1 MWMSEVEMNV
11 WMRGLEASLIAPQA
25 ASMSALWVRARPHTT
40 GPSTSRAMAWT
51 ASKSPGAVTGKP
63 ASITS
68 TRSRASCWAISTFS
82 CVFSEMPGDCSP
94 SLSVVSKMWTR
105 SWSGVDPGPLMAF
118 LLRVET
124 QMTLSVA
131 ALAPPSVTPPAGGGE
146 GGAPGSCGTKS
157 SSAGTLAH
165 TLNLTSGEPPVD
177 AARIQA
183 RAVVKVAAI
192 SLAVIAAALLLA
204 IIVLHVRTEIRWLFA
219 ALFLALAMNPAVDR
233 VEGLRIRG
241 HRIFPRWLAILVV
254 YVLVLALFVFLIL
267 QVVPPIIREFE
278 HLGSKVP
285 GYVHDFRQWANQNQ
299 QFQELNHKYN
309 ITLTLSQQ
317 ASTIPSKL
325 GGAASDIQTITV
337 SILEHLLAAI
347 TILALTFFL
356 LLDGRQQGERALSRM
371 EPETATRWRR
381 IATRIAGVVKSY
393 VSVNL
398 LLAIAAGVFTWLSLE
413 LLGVD
418 LAVTMGVIVGFLDL
432 VALIGWVALFL
443 VYQQVQDRVI
453 QPLLYKSAVR
463 VHPAVAIMAILVGG
477 ELAGILGAL
486 LAIPTAATIGVL
498 IDETLRW
505 RRETSGQTGSQPAD
519 SGPSGA
525 AQPEPAAD

>member
-1 MWMSEVEMNV
+1 VE
-11 WMRGLEASLIAPQA
+11 
-25 ASMSALWVRARPHTT
+25 
-40 GPSTSRAMAWT
+40 
-51 ASKSPGAVTGKP
+51 
-63 ASITS
+63 
-68 TRSRASCWAISTFS
+68 
-82 CVFSEMPGDCSP
+82 
-94 SLSVVSKMWTR
+94 
-105 SWSGVDPGPLMAF
+105 
-118 LLRVET
+118 
-124 QMTLSVA
+124 
-131 ALAPPSVTPPAGGGE
+131 
-146 GGAPGSCGTKS
+146 
-157 SSAGTLAH
+157 
-165 TLNLTSGEPPVD
+165 

-192 SLAVIAAALLLA
+192 SLVVIAAALLLA

-233 VEGLRIRG
+233 VESLRIRG

-356 LLDGRQQGERALSRM
+356 LLDGRQQGERMLSRM
-371 EPETATRWRR
+371 QPENATRWRR

-432 VALIGWVALFL
+432 VPLIGFTVGGFFVAIVAAFHNFPGALIAWVALFL

-463 VHPAVAIMAILVGG
+463 VHPAVAIIAILVGG

-505 RRETSGQTGSQPAD
+505 RRETSGQTGSQPANP
-519 SGPSGA
+519 GPSGA

>member
-1 MWMSEVEMNV
+1 
-11 WMRGLEASLIAPQA
+11 
-25 ASMSALWVRARPHTT
+25 
-40 GPSTSRAMAWT
+40 
-51 ASKSPGAVTGKP
+51 
-63 ASITS
+63 
-68 TRSRASCWAISTFS
+68 
-82 CVFSEMPGDCSP
+82 
-94 SLSVVSKMWTR
+94 
-105 SWSGVDPGPLMAF
+105 
-118 LLRVET
+118 
-124 QMTLSVA
+124 
-131 ALAPPSVTPPAGGGE
+131 
-146 GGAPGSCGTKS
+146 
-157 SSAGTLAH
+157 
-165 TLNLTSGEPPVD
+165 VD

-204 IIVLHVRTEIRWLFA
+204 IVVLHVRTEIRWVFA

-233 VEGLRIRG
+233 VESLRLRG

-254 YVLVLALFVFLIL
+254 YVAVLALFVFLIL

-285 GYVHDFRQWANQNQ
+285 GYVHDFRRWANQNQ

-356 LLDGRQQGERALSRM
+356 LLDGRQQGERLLSRM
-371 EPETATRWRR
+371 QPENATRWRR

-432 VALIGWVALFL
+432 VPLIGFTVGGFFVAIVAAFHDFPGALLAWLALFL

-453 QPLLYKSAVR
+453 QPLLYKNAVR
-463 VHPAVAIMAILVGG
+463 VHPAVAIIAILVGG
-477 ELAGILGAL
+477 QLAGILGAL

-498 IDETLRW
+498 LDETQRW
-505 RRETSGQTGSQPAD
+505 RRETAEQAES
-519 SGPSGA
+519 PSGGA
-525 AQPEPAAD
+525 PPSGTATQPEPAAD

>member
-1 MWMSEVEMNV
+1 
-11 WMRGLEASLIAPQA
+11 
-25 ASMSALWVRARPHTT
+25 
-40 GPSTSRAMAWT
+40 
-51 ASKSPGAVTGKP
+51 
-63 ASITS
+63 
-68 TRSRASCWAISTFS
+68 
-82 CVFSEMPGDCSP
+82 
-94 SLSVVSKMWTR
+94 
-105 SWSGVDPGPLMAF
+105 
-118 LLRVET
+118 
-124 QMTLSVA
+124 
-131 ALAPPSVTPPAGGGE
+131 
-146 GGAPGSCGTKS
+146 
-157 SSAGTLAH
+157 
-165 TLNLTSGEPPVD
+165 VD

-192 SLAVIAAALLLA
+192 SLVVIAGALLLA
-204 IIVLHVRTEIRWLFA
+204 IIVLHVRTEIRWVFA

-254 YVLVLALFVFLIL
+254 YVLVLALFVFLVL

-325 GGAASDIQTITV
+325 GGAASDVQTVTV

-356 LLDGRQQGERALSRM
+356 LLDGRQQGERLLSRM
-371 EPETATRWRR
+371 EPDAAIRWRR
-381 IATRIAGVVKSY
+381 IAARIAGVVKSY

-432 VALIGWVALFL
+432 VPLIGFTVGGFFVAIVAAFHNFPEALIVWAVLFV

-453 QPLLYKSAVR
+453 QPLLYKNAVR
-463 VHPAVAIMAILVGG
+463 VHPAVAIIAILVGG

-505 RRETSGQTGSQPAD
+505 RRETGREAESSQPG
-519 SGPSGA
+519 SGAA

>member
-1 MWMSEVEMNV
+1 VE
-11 WMRGLEASLIAPQA
+11 
-25 ASMSALWVRARPHTT
+25 
-40 GPSTSRAMAWT
+40 
-51 ASKSPGAVTGKP
+51 
-63 ASITS
+63 
-68 TRSRASCWAISTFS
+68 
-82 CVFSEMPGDCSP
+82 
-94 SLSVVSKMWTR
+94 
-105 SWSGVDPGPLMAF
+105 
-118 LLRVET
+118 
-124 QMTLSVA
+124 
-131 ALAPPSVTPPAGGGE
+131 
-146 GGAPGSCGTKS
+146 
-157 SSAGTLAH
+157 
-165 TLNLTSGEPPVD
+165 

-192 SLAVIAAALLLA
+192 SLVVIAAALLLA

-233 VEGLRIRG
+233 VESLRIRG

-356 LLDGRQQGERALSRM
+356 LLDGRQQGERLLSRM
-371 EPETATRWRR
+371 PAENATRWRR

-432 VALIGWVALFL
+432 VPLIGFTVGGFFVAIVAAFHNFPGALIAWVALFL

-453 QPLLYKSAVR
+453 QPLLYKNAVR
-463 VHPAVAIMAILVGG
+463 VHPAVAIIAILVGG

-505 RRETSGQTGSQPAD
+505 RRETSGQTGSQAAD